1 MLFDRRPFYLIG
13 GAAGL
18 VLAAILFLALPKITP
33 EDRVK
38 EQLTLLATEP
48 WTPIQ
53 IEQVQYVGG
62 AGAEQAVVRGVRL
75 DTNTPVRVH
84 FIAKSPYTSPSA
96 MNRLTERALDGQR
109 AEVLMLPRSITF
121 EPFRSQFDPAATHAG
136 VALFAGFVPPPTPVT
151 PASGDMS
158 VESAAPPATPAA
170 PAAAPA
176 VPPAPAPAQPAAGT
190 HG

>member
-18 VLAAILFLALPKITP
+18 VFAGILFLVLPKITP
-33 EDRVK
+33 EARVQ
-38 EQLTLLATEP
+38 EQLALLANEP
-48 WTPIQ
+48 WTPIR
-53 IEQVQYVGG
+53 IDQVQYGD
-62 AGAEQAVVRGVRL
+62 AAAEQAVVRGVRL
-75 DTNTPVRVH
+75 DTNAPVRVH
-84 FIAKSPYTSPSA
+84 FIGKSPYTSPSA
-96 MNRLTERALDGQR
+96 MKRLTERPLDGQR

-136 VALFAGFVPPPTPVT
+136 VALFAGFVEPPAPVT

-158 VESAAPPATPAA
+158 VETPTQPAPPAA
-170 PAAAPA
+170 PAAAPD
-176 VPPAPAPAQPAAGT
+176 VPPAPAPVQPAAGT